1 MGPEAAHVNAELL
14 RKAPHHL
21 TMLGVE
27 PEGDP
32 PPPQSCTGNDNRGWA
47 GQGRGCRRPRCS
59 YKEEHLSGVLKD
71 KRKSRRHSDEK
82 EAKELWAEVLA

>member
-1 MGPEAAHVNAELL
+1 MLMLSYLERLRIIGPCLVCNQ
-14 RKAPHHL
+14 RGP
-21 TMLGVE
+21 
-27 PEGDP
+27 P